1 MRKSFAFTIL
11 GASLFALPLLS
22 PATARANI
30 ADCGN
35 IDVSA
40 SGTCEVQVD
49 AACTANC
56 TPLKVQAAC
65 AAQLQGTCSA
75 SCDRV
80 PSIDCT
86 GSCQGDCE
94 ANCNVTPA
102 QFDCT
107 ASCRADASANC
118 DAECASNANKSQ
130 CTASCQATVT
140 ADCDANCK
148 VVPGTANCAAKCQGS
163 CQGSCTVQK
172 ELDCQVKCQGAA
184 YAQCEVD
191 VQGGCEV
198 DCRDPSGALFCDG
211 EYIDH
216 NGALKDCIAAIRAEL
231 PTVYV
236 DASAQGS
243 SGCSDNNTCSAE
255 GSANVS
261 THCALSSRGVG
272 ADHEL
277 TGAFAVLA
285 ALGAACVRRRKA
297 R

>member
-1 MRKSFAFTIL
+1 MRKSFAFTFVS
-11 GASLFALPLLS
+11 AALFALPLLS
-22 PATARANI
+22 AAPARANI

-56 TPLKVQAAC
+56 TPIKVQAAC
-65 AAQLQGTCSA
+65 AAKLQGTCSA
-75 SCDRV
+75 SCPRV
-80 PSIDCT
+80 PSVDCT
-86 GSCQGDCE
+86 ASCQGDCE
-94 ANCNVTPA
+94 ANCSNVTPA

-107 ASCRADASANC
+107 ASCRADASAHC

-140 ADCDANCK
+140 ADCDASCNAT
-148 VVPGTANCAAKCQGS
+148 PGSANCTAKCQGS

-172 ELDCQVKCQGAA
+172 ELDCQVNCQGSA
-184 YAQCEVD
+184 YAQCETD

-211 EYIDH
+211 DYVDH
-216 NGALKDCIAAIRAEL
+216 NGALADCIAAIKREL

-236 DASAQGS
+236 DASAQGTS
-243 SGCSDNNTCSAE
+243 NCSGNTCSAE
-255 GSANVS
+255 GSASVS
-261 THCALSSRGVG
+261 THCAVSPQGVG
-272 ADHEL
+272 AGRNL
-277 TGAFAVLA
+277 AGAFAVAA
-285 ALGAACVRRRKA
+285 ALGAACLRRRKG